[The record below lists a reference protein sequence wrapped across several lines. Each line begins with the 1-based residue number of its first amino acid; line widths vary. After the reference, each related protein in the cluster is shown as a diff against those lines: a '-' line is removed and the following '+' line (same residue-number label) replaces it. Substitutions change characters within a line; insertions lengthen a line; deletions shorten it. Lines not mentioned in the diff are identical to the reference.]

1 MSLRGNHEYM
11 GISRGSLARLCLS
24 SKGQKQAR
32 GYSLKRLIINNNAM
46 EEEKAEKK
54 DVMDIDPREYEGD
67 LEEVFYS
74 YRTEEK
80 TMVPSEVLDTEDDGV
95 IAEWIAKWEN
105 DVDDIQIVSY

>member
-1 MSLRGNHEYM
+1 
-11 GISRGSLARLCLS
+11 
-24 SKGQKQAR
+24 
-32 GYSLKRLIINNNAM
+32 M

-80 TMVPSEVLDTEDDGV
+80 TMVPSEVLDTEDDDV

>member
-1 MSLRGNHEYM
+1 VPIVQGAETGERVFT
-11 GISRGSLARLCLS
+11 RA
-24 SKGQKQAR
+24 
-32 GYSLKRLIINNNAM
+32 LIINNNAM

-95 IAEWIAKWEN
+95 IAEWIAKWES
-105 DVDDIQIVSY
+105 DVVDIQIVSY